1 MAQLIV
7 NGIVLGSIIALGA
20 IGLSLVY
27 GILNFA
33 NFSHG
38 DLMALGAY
46 LAFFFK
52 FVLGLPLLPAAA
64 AAAVCT
70 AAAAVLVDKILYR
83 PLRRTGKPVILLIS
97 SVGVALIIRNLIR
110 LFWGPQI
117 RYYSRD
123 IQIAMT
129 LPGDIRIKP
138 DQIMIL
144 AVAGALAVFVHLF
157 LTGTRTGK
165 AMRAASDNMELAQ
178 VTGIDIDKV
187 VLWTWLLGVSLAAVG
202 GVLLGIDV
210 QLRPVMGWNLLL
222 PIFAATILGGI
233 GSPYGA
239 MAGGMIMGLAQ
250 ELSTSFMSTEYKPAF
265 AFIIMLVVLL
275 FRPAGIFGTSSKWT

>member
-1 MAQLIV
+1 
-7 NGIVLGSIIALGA
+7 
-20 IGLSLVY
+20 
-27 GILNFA
+27 
-33 NFSHG
+33 
-38 DLMALGAY
+38 
-46 LAFFFK
+46 
-52 FVLGLPLLPAAA
+52 
-64 AAAVCT
+64 
-70 AAAAVLVDKILYR
+70 
-83 PLRRTGKPVILLIS
+83 
-97 SVGVALIIRNLIR
+97 
-110 LFWGPQI
+110 
-117 RYYSRD
+117 
-123 IQIAMT
+123 MT

-144 AVAGALAVFVHLF
+144 LVTGALVVFVHLF

-178 VTGIDIDKV
+178 VTGIDIDRV